1 MPHASRDNSPEEI
14 LTAPRKSHRLA
25 TRSHEV
31 MPMIKSR
38 FTLIELLVV
47 VAVIAVLMS
56 LLLPAVQR
64 SRSNG
69 LAASCKN
76 NFKQLAY
83 GYEMM
88 TTDGVDINK
97 NGIMNNEVDM
107 MPGEIFPEKWFEGMN
122 TYILAKMSGR
132 KIEGNKKAYACPQI
146 GTPESMDMDSIA
158 YNPNI
163 YGARTTDGGW
173 SLKRNAI
180 VNPSATLMMIDGGQT
195 SSNSN
200 VSDPWSNGC
209 AVGWGYIANSEN
221 SFSLKSE
228 IRVDR
233 HLGKMNLSCW
243 DGSVQTMPLAV
254 VKNGGIILKTY

>member
-1 MPHASRDNSPEEI
+1 MNKR
-14 LTAPRKSHRLA
+14 
-25 TRSHEV
+25 
-31 MPMIKSR
+31 R

-69 LAASCKN
+69 LSASCKN

-83 GYEMM
+83 GFEMM

-97 NGIMNNEVDM
+97 DGIMNRDFDM
-107 MPGEIFPEKWFEGMN
+107 LPGEIFQRKWFEGMN
-122 TYILAKMSGR
+122 PYILASMSGR
-132 KIEGNKKAYACPQI
+132 TIAGNTKAYACPQI
-146 GTPESMDMDSIA
+146 GTPASLDMDSIA

-163 YGARTTDGGW
+163 YGARTSDNGW

-180 VNPSATLMMIDGGQT
+180 VNPSGTLMMIDGGQT
-195 SSNSN
+195 SSNSA
-200 VSDPWSNGC
+200 VSDVWSNGC
-209 AVGWGYIANSEN
+209 AVGWGFIANWEN
-221 SFSLKSE
+221 SFAIKSE
-228 IRVDR
+228 ISVNR

-243 DGSVQTMPLAV
+243 DGSVQTMPLAYI
-254 VKNGGIILKTY
+254 KNGGIILKTY